1 MAWFGKKKKA
11 QAEAAQTEKPAQ
23 SNSTLDII
31 KETMAEAAE
40 EREARMQEAAQA
52 APPQSDQGG
61 GMPTPEEIRR
71 AQEVLQRAQAA
82 GAAPAAQGNAKAGFN
97 APVNTASLKAVIN
110 NFQQNKSQDN
120 LQKII
125 NCLQNPKTLVCVPAQ
140 IITSK
145 ENQEKMKQGGEV
157 KLEGPVKINPMILTD
172 NTGKKVFPMFSGEDM
187 IPDDLKAKT
196 PKVNMPFGQCLNIM
210 RGMKDVD
217 TVVLDPYT
225 ANIRIGV
232 NVNEASAK

>member
-1 MAWFGKKKKA
+1 MAWFGKKKKE
-11 QAEAAQTEKPAQ
+11 QAETPQTEKPAQ
-23 SNSTLDII
+23 SSTLDII

-40 EREARMQEAAQA
+40 EREARMQEAARA
-52 APPQSDQGG
+52 VSSNADPGG
-61 GMPTPEEIRR
+61 GMPTAEEIKR
-71 AQEVLQRAQAA
+71 AQEVLARAQAA
-82 GAAPAAQGNAKAGFN
+82 DAAAESNAKAGIN

-110 NFQQNKSQDN
+110 NFQQSKTQEN

-145 ENQEKMKQGGEV
+145 ENREKMKQGGEM
-157 KLEGPVKINPMILTD
+157 KLEGPVKINPVILTD
-172 NTGKKVFPMFSGEDM
+172 NTGKKVFPVFSGEDM

-225 ANIRIGV
+225 SNIRIGV
-232 NVNEASAK
+232 HVNQNTGK

>member
-1 MAWFGKKKKA
+1 MAWFGKKKKE
-11 QAEAAQTEKPAQ
+11 QAEKPEKTEQ

-31 KETMAEAAE
+31 KETMAEANQ
-40 EREARMQEAAQA
+40 EREARMQEATA
-52 APPQSDQGG
+52 AGADGG
-61 GMPTPEEIRR
+61 DMPTADEIKR
-71 AQEVLQRAQAA
+71 AQEVIARAQAA
-82 GAAPAAQGNAKAGFN
+82 QAPQKVQPNTGIN
-97 APVNTASLKAVIN
+97 APINTASLKAVIN
-110 NFQQNKSQDN
+110 NFVQNKSQEN
-120 LQKII
+120 MQKII

-145 ENQEKMKQGGEV
+145 ENQEKMKQGGDV
-157 KLEGPVKINPMILTD
+157 KLEGPVKINPLILTD
-172 NTGKKVFPMFSGEDM
+172 NTGKKVFPIFSGEEL
-187 IPDDLKAKT
+187 IPDDLKNKT

-232 NVNEASAK
+232 NVENK

>member
-1 MAWFGKKKKA
+1 MAWFGKKKKE
-11 QAEAAQTEKPAQ
+11 QAEKPEKTEQ
-23 SNSTLDII
+23 SSSTLDII
-31 KETMAEAAE
+31 KETMAEASQ
-40 EREARMQEAAQA
+40 EREARMQEAAA
-52 APPQSDQGG
+52 SATEGG
-61 GMPTPEEIRR
+61 DMPTADEIKR
-71 AQEVLQRAQAA
+71 AQEVIARAQAA
-82 GAAPAAQGNAKAGFN
+82 QAQAQPQVRPNAGVN
-97 APVNTASLKAVIN
+97 APINMASLKAVIN
-110 NFQQNKSQDN
+110 NFVQNKSQEN
-120 LQKII
+120 MQKIV

-157 KLEGPVKINPMILTD
+157 KLEGPVKINPLILTD
-172 NTGKKVFPMFSGEDM
+172 NTGKKVFPMFSGEEL
-187 IPDDLKAKT
+187 IPDDLKKKT

-232 NVNEASAK
+232 NVETK

>member
-1 MAWFGKKKKA
+1 MAWFGKKKKE
-11 QAEAAQTEKPAQ
+11 QAEAAQAEKPAQ
-23 SNSTLDII
+23 SSSTLDII

-40 EREARMQEAAQA
+40 EREARMQEAAQSA
-52 APPQSDQGG
+52 APASEQGG
-61 GMPTPEEIRR
+61 DMPTADEIRR
-71 AQEVLQRAQAA
+71 AQEVLARAQAA
-82 GAAPAAQGNAKAGFN
+82 DAAAQGNAKAGFN
-97 APVNTASLKAVIN
+97 APVNTANLRAVIN
-110 NFQQNKSQDN
+110 NFNQNRSQDN
-120 LQKII
+120 MQKII

-157 KLEGPVKINPMILTD
+157 KLDGPVKINPLILTD
-172 NTGKKVFPMFSGEDM
+172 NTGKKVFPAFSGEDV

-225 ANIRIGV
+225 SNIRIGV
-232 NVNEASAK
+232 NVN